1 INWPRT
7 TSTRCRSG
15 SWPEQSYLSSSALN
29 GRAKSRLRLL
39 TAAAVPAAAEEPV
52 VPATA
57 ATGIALAAAATP
69 AAAHADSLRRGVGHH
84 DAVCL
89 LAGLRGRDTLLHG
102 ACAGLLHTLQGADV
116 DRHLARLR
124 HRFANGAR
132 PLTLLRFIMAN
143 VDRHFTRLRHQL
155 ANSAHALAL
164 LRLVVADVDRH
175 FTCLRH

>member
-1 INWPRT
+1 MATDHFNTVSKWLVARAVVFVLFGVYWPGKVSPPVIN
-7 TSTRCRSG
+7 C
-15 SWPEQSYLSSSALN
+15 SS
-29 GRAKSRLRLL
+29 LL

-57 ATGIALAAAATP
+57 ATGIALAAAATR

-84 DAVCL
+84 DAERL
-89 LAGLRGRDTLLHG
+89 LARLRGRDTLLHG

-116 DRHLARLR
+116 DRHFTRLR

-155 ANSAHALAL
+155 ANSA
-164 LRLVVADVDRH
+164 
-175 FTCLRH
+175 